1 MDGFW
6 NMVLNLKSQS
16 QSTQHCVFLFAM
28 NVSEWRQKFLRQKS
42 INDCLGLRIKNNG
55 SDC

>member
-16 QSTQHCVFLFAM
+16 QSTQHCVFLFIW
-28 NVSEWRQKFLRQKS
+28 NVQNGQISRDKKS

-55 SDC
+55 E